1 MRTMI
6 WMTRLSKSL
15 YEGVLLFLL
24 AATVP
29 IKGYSESNNNFS
41 MNELRSN
48 LNYMFAKI
56 NRDSVPT
63 GLLRDYAIEYENL
76 DNYDGSRGLTFNNIC
91 DVTSY
96 AKILNTLKS
105 ASLFDNPFKSFEAEI
120 KQSQSLSP

>member
-1 MRTMI
+1 MI

-29 IKGYSESNNNFS
+29 IKGYSESNNNSS

-76 DNYDGSRGLTFNNIC
+76 DNYDGSKGLTFNNIC

-96 AKILNTLKS
+96 AKY
-105 ASLFDNPFKSFEAEI
+105 
-120 KQSQSLSP
+120 